1 MAVTRTCLSVAFLAV
16 ALPAAAQ
23 HTCAELGP
31 RYTMYTYKSGDRVAV
46 DSGRATRAYMVF
58 LDCKYGADNPDLGFA
73 RLCAGDKVK
82 VGAKTCQVSKVE
94 ALTGKPQIDPDG
106 RLVARNSGNRARP
119 MK

>member
-31 RYTMYTYKSGDRVAV
+31 R
-46 DSGRATRAYMVF
+46 
-58 LDCKYGADNPDLGFA
+58 
-73 RLCAGDKVK
+73 
-82 VGAKTCQVSKVE
+82 
-94 ALTGKPQIDPDG
+94 
-106 RLVARNSGNRARP
+106 NSGNRARP

>member
-1 MAVTRTCLSVAFLAV
+1 MTRISFAAAIFAV

-31 RYTMYTYKSGDRVAV
+31 RYTMYTYKAGDRVAV
-46 DSGRATRAYMVF
+46 NSGRSTRSF
-58 LDCKYGADNPDLGFA
+58 TIWLDCKYGAENPDLGFA

-82 VGAKTCQVSKVE
+82 VGTKTCQVSKVE
-94 ALTGKPQIDPDG
+94 SQVGEPKIDPDG
-106 RLVARNSGNRARP
+106 RLVARNNGHRARP